1 MCFWTVK
8 YTGLDAYIMSII
20 CVDVLLIISLLFFT
34 CNGGTYVI
42 LMYLLIQR
50 QTYICKK
57 ESLDTKTHIFV
68 LFLSGFSSS
77 GVLDFQIS
85 WSNSVIEDPVYCW
98 YSILFLPFLWM
109 VLPYG
114 RHNIKGQQHDHQEV
128 IFRCY

>member
-1 MCFWTVK
+1 MEVNSAILYTQWRHKCNFKVSLDTKTV
-8 YTGLDAYIMSII
+8 LYI
-20 CVDVLLIISLLFFT
+20 
-34 CNGGTYVI
+34 
-42 LMYLLIQR
+42 
-50 QTYICKK
+50 YIYIYIYK
-57 ESLDTKTHIFV
+57 SLDTKTHVFI

-85 WSNSVIEDPVYCW
+85 RSNSVIEDPVYCW
-98 YSILFLPFLWM
+98 YSILLYPFLLM